1 MGKSTRVAGSRK
13 GLLVLAVMIASALTA
28 LGASSASAAE
38 YAKFSQCPTS
48 NPAVLS
54 CLYAVTES
62 GEFTIGSK
70 TVPIKHAITLQ
81 GGLELNEKGEVAVV
95 AAKNGETLSKT
106 AQTVPG
112 GLIGIEGLGGEVT
125 ATAELAGSASSI
137 TLNSEALLTGKGVA
151 LSLPLKLHLGNPIL
165 GPICYGGS
173 NSHPIVIGLTTGTS
187 GSATGKPG
195 SVSAEEEIVTI
206 KNNSLVNN
214 TFSAPGVEGC
224 GFPIPY
230 LLDPLVD
237 LAMGVPAGEGHNT
250 AILNGTLNIAAAA
263 EVKKHL
269 G

>member
-1 MGKSTRVAGSRK
+1 MGKRTRIA
-13 GLLVLAVMIASALTA
+13 GLLAVAVMIASALTA
-28 LGASSASAAE
+28 LSATSAFASA
-38 YAKFSQCPTS
+38 YSKFSECPTS

-62 GEFTIGSK
+62 GEFTVGSK
-70 TVPIKHAITLQ
+70 NVPIKKPITLQ
-81 GGLELNEKGEVAVV
+81 GGLELNEKGEIVVV

-106 AQTVPG
+106 PQTVPG

-125 ATAELAGSASSI
+125 ATAELAGSPSNIS
-137 TLNSEALLTGKGVA
+137 LNSEALLSGKGTA

-173 NSHPIVIGLTTGTS
+173 NSHPIVVNLTTGTS

-195 SVSAEEEIVTI
+195 SISASEEIITI
-206 KNNSLVNN
+206 SNNSLVNN

-237 LAMGVPAGEGHNT
+237 IAMGVPAGEGHNT
-250 AILNGTLNIAAAA
+250 AILNGTLNLASAA
-263 EVKKHL
+263 EVKAHL
-269 G
+269 E